1 MRHGLVLTDAVCL
14 PPPPQVQDLQYA
26 TPATVSRC
34 GMVWFSE
41 DVLTTEMIFE
51 NYLSRLRHVPLEEG
65 EEERRAAAV
74 AAATGDKEEA
84 VSPALQVGGR
94 RSEVTPLPAA
104 VPGSEP
110 TDWIGT

>member
-1 MRHGLVLTDAVCL
+1 
-14 PPPPQVQDLQYA
+14 
-26 TPATVSRC
+26 
-34 GMVWFSE
+34 MVWFSE

-84 VSPALQVGGR
+84 VSPALQVAVVVRALGR
-94 RSEVTPLPAA
+94 SLPACRRVRLRA
-104 VPGSEP
+104 DRL
-110 TDWIGT
+110 DWDVTV